1 MKTVLLIR
9 HGKSSWKKKGQKDYD
24 RPLNRRGL
32 TDAPLMFKALKKRSL
47 LPDKVWTS
55 TANRAISTATLL
67 FDSLD
72 DVPIS
77 GSKDL
82 YLAEPKQYIKHLKKT
97 DKEKDIVAL
106 VGHNPG
112 ITELAEQLTGVRFDN
127 MPTLGIVGISF
138 DCKKWK
144 DLPKHGKLLFFDYPK
159 MFK

>member
-9 HGKSSWKKKGQKDYD
+9 HGKSSWKNKGQKDYD

-32 TDAPLMFKALKKRSL
+32 TDAPLMFKVLKKRSL

-112 ITELAEQLTGVRFDN
+112 ITELAEQLTGERFTN
-127 MPTLGIVGISF
+127 VPTLGIVGISF